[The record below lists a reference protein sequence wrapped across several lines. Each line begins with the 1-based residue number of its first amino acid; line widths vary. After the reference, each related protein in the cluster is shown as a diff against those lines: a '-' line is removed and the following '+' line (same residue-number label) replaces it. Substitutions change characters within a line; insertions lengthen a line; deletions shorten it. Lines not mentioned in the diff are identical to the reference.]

1 MDVVREIDGKML
13 KAMFKKATENLLRHK
28 DEINALN
35 VFPVPDGD
43 TGSNMV
49 ATMME
54 GCEYLDRLDDE
65 SMENVLKAMKD
76 GTLMGA
82 RGNSGVILSQIVRGF
97 AEGYPKGKET
107 LNVRDFIQMLRKAKE
122 VAYNAVM
129 KPVEGTMLTVMRYI
143 YERSHEIYDADSYEE
158 LMSWLLRVTDE
169 AVRHSP
175 RMLKKL
181 RDAGVVDAGAKGLY
195 YLFEGMKMAIEGDTE
210 VSFEEIAE
218 TPTEEI
224 PAIAMEDLTYQ
235 YCTEYIVKV
244 KDGNALSHYQ
254 EVKEFL
260 ESVGD
265 SVVVVAQDDLL
276 KIHVHTNNPGMV
288 LERLLENG
296 ELMKAKIDNMK
307 VQHEHMVKEVE
318 YKEKKK
324 IAVVAVSPGEGLSK
338 IMKSLGADEIVKG
351 GQTMNPST
359 ADIKKAIKRVN
370 AENVFVFPN
379 NPNVILA
386 ANQAAEDAES
396 KVFVIPTHTPQECIA
411 ALINYDPEMEPEE
424 LKEAF
429 EEAMEEVIPLS
440 ITVAIRN
447 SKAGGRRI
455 RAGEYMVFEKKDL
468 LSHSFDIVKA
478 LSEAF
483 ELVGAD
489 EKEVLSIFTGSKYSK
504 EDLEKIKDFVS
515 ENYPNLEVE
524 VYEGGQPHYPFLMS
538 LE

>member
-1 MDVVREIDGKML
+1 MVREIDGKML
-13 KAMFKKATENLLRHK
+13 KAMFKKATENLLKHK

-65 SMENVLKAMKD
+65 SIENVLKAMKD

-97 AEGYPKGKET
+97 VEGYPKGKES
-107 LNVRDFIQMLRKAKE
+107 LSVRDFINMLKKAKE
-122 VAYNAVM
+122 VAYSAVM

-143 YERSHEIYDADSYEE
+143 HERSHEIYDADSYEE
-158 LMSWLLRVTDE
+158 LMGWLLRVTDE
-169 AVRHSP
+169 AVKHSP

-224 PAIAMEDLTYQ
+224 PTIAMEDLTYQ
-235 YCTEYIVKV
+235 YCTEYIVRV
-244 KDGNALSHYQ
+244 KDGNAMNHYQ

-276 KIHVHTNNPGMV
+276 KIHVHTNNPGKV
-288 LERLLENG
+288 LEKLLENG
-296 ELMKAKIDNMK
+296 ELMKAKIDNMRI
-307 VQHEHMVKEVE
+307 QHEHMVKEVE

-324 IAVVAVSPGEGLSK
+324 VAIVAVSPGDGLSK
-338 IMKSLGADEIVKG
+338 IMRSLGADEIVKG

-359 ADIKKAIKRVN
+359 ADIRKAIKKVN
-370 AENVFVFPN
+370 ADNVFVFPN

-386 ANQAAEDAES
+386 ANQAAEGVDA
-396 KVFVIPTHTPQECIA
+396 KVYVIPTHTPQECIA
-411 ALINYDPEMEPEE
+411 ALINFDPETEPEE

-429 EEAMEEVIPLS
+429 EEAIEEVIPLS
-440 ITVAIRN
+440 ITIAVRN
-447 SKAGGRRI
+447 SKVGGRRI
-455 RAGEYMVFEKKDL
+455 RAGEYMVFERKDL

-478 LSEAF
+478 LEEAF
-483 ELVGAD
+483 ELIGAD
-489 EKEVLSIFTGSKYSK
+489 EKEVLSIFTGEKYDEK
-504 EDLEKIKDFVS
+504 DLERIKDFIK
-515 ENYPNLEVE
+515 ENYPTLEVE